1 MSDEE
6 PAEEEAVEE
15 EVPEE
20 EQTAELTLEQ
30 LRPRLYRM
38 VYNQPTILFHML
50 ETLFDLLETRGVMR
64 PGEGELV
71 IREGLRRWRDET
83 RG

>member
-1 MSDEE
+1 MSG
-6 PAEEEAVEE
+6 EEEAVKEE
-15 EVPEE
+15 APEE
-20 EQTAELTLEQ
+20 EESSATVELTLEQ

-50 ETLFDLLETRGVMR
+50 ETLFELLEARGVMR
-64 PGEGELV
+64 PGEAEAV